1 MLRTKVLSKEE
12 FIHQQSIAN
21 YHDALTRVRVAR
33 INLQFVD
40 LDMMDVVYDE
50 LRNAEEA
57 LNLAIKRVK
66 LTDPTKKLITQ

>member
-1 MLRTKVLSKEE
+1 MLRTKVPSKDE

-21 YHDALTRVRVAR
+21 YYDALARVRVAR
-33 INLQFVD
+33 NNLQFAD
-40 LDMMDVVYDE
+40 LDMMDVAYDE

-66 LTDPTKKLITQ
+66 MTDPTQQLITQ